1 LEIQFKDLEKEKI
14 YHQIGKIVAEKVLK
28 GDLEIEELDKFKR
41 DVQYVFSSTD
51 ITSHYMQS
59 VINRWSISSQQN
71 LSNLNMNRVAWI
83 GQAACCI
90 YSGVPSK
97 ATMRVW
103 KMLDVKD
110 QLRSDNVAIK
120 IIRQWEQDVRL
131 SDISRNGSDKAILGV
146 YQTKLL

>member
-1 LEIQFKDLEKEKI
+1 MKIKRVFYSYEQWEDFKAGFYKDYTSK
-14 YHQIGKIVAEKVLK
+14 Q
-28 GDLEIEELDKFKR
+28 LDEFKR
-41 DVQYVFSSTD
+41 DVQYVFSSVD
-51 ITSHYMQS
+51 ITTYYMQL

-71 LSNLNMNRVAWI
+71 LSNLNMNRVAWL

-90 YSGVPSK
+90 YSGVPSR

-103 KMLDVKD
+103 KMLDTQV

-120 IIRQWEQDVRL
+120 IIKQWEQDVRL
-131 SDISRNGSDKAILGV
+131 SDISRNGSDKDILGV